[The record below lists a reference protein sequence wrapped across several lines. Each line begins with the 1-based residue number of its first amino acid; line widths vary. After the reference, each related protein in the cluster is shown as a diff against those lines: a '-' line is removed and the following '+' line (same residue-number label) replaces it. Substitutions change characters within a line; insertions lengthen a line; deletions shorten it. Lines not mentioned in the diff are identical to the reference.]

1 MTCPSGLSTI
11 RRMPRTPLEKSASD
25 EGSGQSIETDA
36 SVPIIAEVPG
46 SGTSAEVMSTD
57 NRTPNF
63 NAAQAVPYPIAA
75 PRSSA

>member
-1 MTCPSGLSTI
+1 MSGVL
-11 RRMPRTPLEKSASD
+11 
-25 EGSGQSIETDA
+25 
-36 SVPIIAEVPG
+36 IIAEVPG

-57 NRTPNF
+57 NRTPNV